1 MTDYSQWSMNV
12 QNESILMS
20 WRFHA
25 ASVNLRQF
33 VSFMRMM
40 HTKRPVNIERI
51 ESMGLL
57 AVKLAQAYALR
68 SDFLPSAKT
77 KKLQTLYQKAAEIPT
92 EDSQRWL
99 HEKAPEQFFD
109 RIDQIDP
116 EPLASASVGQVHHAI
131 LDGERKVVVKIIKGE
146 FERTFRRDLKR
157 LRRYFRMMLLMYPRL
172 GRVANPM
179 GVLRHVEQYTL
190 AELDLRNEIEGA
202 KVLEKIRDEMATKFP
217 MPRLNVPTFH
227 EELSNRW
234 ILVSDLIE
242 GPTMEER
249 LSTGQASWD
258 DLLDLFRIQ
267 GAFMFGIGTF
277 HGDLHPGNVILQD
290 DGSFFFLDNAAVST
304 APERVR
310 KSLYG
315 FFDHLSRGHLEASY
329 ESLLGMSVVEIQGK
343 RLERYRSGMAT
354 LYDGFVG
361 TTVAETSLTRQMM
374 ETVKM
379 AVRAGCKFDE
389 QTFPVIKSLM
399 FMDGMV
405 LRASPEIDLITQMGP
420 ALDEFKKVT
429 T

>member
-1 MTDYSQWSMNV
+1 
-12 QNESILMS
+12 
-20 WRFHA
+20 
-25 ASVNLRQF
+25 
-33 VSFMRMM
+33 MRMM
-40 HTKRPVNIERI
+40 HTKRPVDIDRI
-51 ESMGLL
+51 QSMGLL

-68 SDFLPSAKT
+68 SDFLPVSKT
-77 KKLQTLYQKAAEIPT
+77 EKLQTLYQRAAEIPP
-92 EDSQRWL
+92 EDSHQWL
-99 HEKAPEQFFD
+99 QERAPEGFFD
-109 RIDQIDP
+109 RISQLDW
-116 EPLASASVGQVHHAI
+116 EPFASASVGQVHHAI
-131 LDGERKVVVKIIKGE
+131 LDGNRKVVVKVIKGD

-157 LRRYFRMMLLMYPRL
+157 LRRYLRIMLMMHPKL

-179 GVLRHVEQYTL
+179 GILRHVEQYTL

-202 KVLEKIRDEMATKFP
+202 NRLKEIKDELASVFP
-217 MPRLNVPTFH
+217 MPRLKFPTFH
-227 EELSNRW
+227 ATLSNQW
-234 ILVSDLIE
+234 VLVSDLID

-249 LSTGQASWD
+249 LTNNKASWE

-267 GAFMFGIGTF
+267 GAYLFGVGTF

-290 DGSFFFLDNAAVST
+290 DGSFHFLDNAAIST

-310 KSLYG
+310 NSLFR
-315 FFDHLSRGHLEASY
+315 FFDDLSSGNLEESY
-329 ESLLGMSVVEIQGK
+329 SSLLGMSVNQIKGK
-343 RLERYRSGMAT
+343 RLARYTTGMMN

-405 LRASPEIDLITQMGP
+405 LRTCPDIDLITQMGP
-420 ALDEFKKVT
+420 ALNEFKNVT
-429 T
+429 SPSKK